1 MKTRGD
7 YDKALVVV
15 GAFVRSWDPYCL
27 LAEGA
32 PTDEFDAEIAKL
44 VTHVPRISD
53 PSSAADA
60 ISSVFSASFEAELFT
75 PMQCAAQG
83 EELFLR
89 LSAAGLVGRA

>member
-7 YDKALVVV
+7 YDKALTVV

-32 PTDEFDAEIAKL
+32 PADEFDAEIAKL
-44 VTHVPRISD
+44 VAHIPRISD
-53 PSSAADA
+53 PSSAANV

-75 PMQCAAQG
+75 PMHCAAQG
-83 EELFLR
+83 EELFSTL
-89 LSAAGLVGRA
+89 LAAGLVGRA